1 MEKKFGFL
9 VALVAASLA
18 LSGCKKKNQEGQ
30 DPAAGKTAEGA
41 TAQGSSNGAPPPP
54 AGSSAVD
61 TAKVAP
67 ATKNLLETA
76 KQAGS
81 FTTFLKAI
89 DAAGISDQLNGAGP
103 FTVFAPTDDAF
114 AKLAPK
120 DLDALL
126 ADKPKLL
133 ALLQYH
139 VATGNLSAKDLAAA
153 KTEKSI
159 DGPDLTIDA
168 VNGLK
173 ISGATVVK
181 PDLVASN
188 GVIHGIDSV
197 LTPPAK

>member
-1 MEKKFGFL
+1 MKKKFVVLVGL
-9 VALVAASLA
+9 VAISLA
-18 LSGCKKKNQEGQ
+18 SGGCKKKNAQ
-30 DPAAGKTAEGA
+30 DPAASKTAEG
-41 TAQGSSNGAPPPP
+41 TAALGSSNGSPQP
-54 AGSSAVD
+54 D
-61 TAKVAP
+61 TTKAAAP
-67 ATKNLLETA
+67 ATKNLIDTA

-81 FTTFLKAI
+81 FTTFLKAV
-89 DAAGISDQLNGAGP
+89 DAAGIGDKLSGAGP

-126 ADKPKLL
+126 ADKPRLE

-139 VATGNLSAKDLAAA
+139 VVPGNLLAKDLATAT
-153 KTEKSI
+153 TEKSVE
-159 DGPDLTIDA
+159 GADLAIDA
-168 VNGLK
+168 SSGVK
-173 ISGATVVK
+173 VAGATVVK

>member
-1 MEKKFGFL
+1 
-9 VALVAASLA
+9 
-18 LSGCKKKNQEGQ
+18 
-30 DPAAGKTAEGA
+30 
-41 TAQGSSNGAPPPP
+41 
-54 AGSSAVD
+54 
-61 TAKVAP
+61 
-67 ATKNLLETA
+67 
-76 KQAGS
+76 
-81 FTTFLKAI
+81 
-89 DAAGISDQLNGAGP
+89 
-103 FTVFAPTDDAF
+103 VFAPTDDAF

>member
-1 MEKKFGFL
+1 MKKKFGFL
-9 VALVAASLA
+9 VGLVVASLA
-18 LSGCKKKNQEGQ
+18 LTGCKKKNQEAQ
-30 DPAAGKTAEGA
+30 DLAAGKSAEGA

-61 TAKVAP
+61 TAKAAP
-67 ATKNLLETA
+67 AKNLLETA

-168 VNGLK
+168 ANGLK
-173 ISGATVVK
+173 ISGSTVVK